1 MEQIIEAVD
10 VDLIKQELTSE
21 RFIRKTNKANNEIY
35 VVNAHNSPNTMR
47 EIGRLREQAFR
58 KAGGG
63 TGKSIDID
71 E

>member
-35 VVNAHNSPNTMR
+35 VALECKWLIRVLWNYS
-47 EIGRLREQAFR
+47 
-58 KAGGG
+58 
-63 TGKSIDID
+63 
-71 E
+71 